1 MITVQRVSD
10 QDGDGTDEF
19 EVTVENLEDNTKSTA
34 TVNAGQDPTNQTNW
48 WFSTAQQHFWDQTGV
63 LGPMIAF
70 EGKDASYTK
79 TAQDWIRQTYDGE
92 ASAPA
97 APAGSINSSFAVEC
111 DV

>member
-1 MITVQRVSD
+1 MID
-10 QDGDGTDEF
+10 QNGDGIDEF
-19 EVTVENLEDNTKSTA
+19 NVTVENLKDTTKSTA

-70 EGKDASYTK
+70 EGIDAGHTK
-79 TAQDWIRQTYDGE
+79 TAEDWIRQTYDGGV
-92 ASAPA
+92 SSGA
-97 APAGSINSSFAVEC
+97 APEGSIHSSFAIEC